1 MALHAESFACEPLES
16 IAVHGAFR
24 DSSRNGQTEARDS
37 AAAGPG
43 EDGEEAISGSG
54 GICEHATEFGRGVQA
69 LLGCEP
75 FPARRQC
82 GAKSQPVTA

>member
-1 MALHAESFACEPLES
+1 
-16 IAVHGAFR
+16 
-24 DSSRNGQTEARDS
+24 
-37 AAAGPG
+37 
-43 EDGEEAISGSG
+43 
-54 GICEHATEFGRGVQA
+54 VQA